1 MIIQNN
7 NNINI
12 LKISSKYHKPTN
24 SMKEPQKLLQQ
35 DVQLNLN
42 QYWNFQIKD
51 RESESSQ
58 STKDGKN

>member
-1 MIIQNN
+1 
-7 NNINI
+7 
-12 LKISSKYHKPTN
+12 
-24 SMKEPQKLLQQ
+24 MKEPQKLLQQ